1 MGVTMLVQIQTGV
14 QKNKIMRLILIVI
27 LASMCTLLFSC
38 AAGKGCPSSGRNV
51 GAEKILSG
59 DPKAIKDMKKARKFR
74 A

>member
-1 MGVTMLVQIQTGV
+1 MKSVV
-14 QKNKIMRLILIVI
+14 IVI
-27 LASMCTLLFSC
+27 LASLCFGLGSC
-38 AAGKGCPSSGRNV
+38 AAGRGCPSNGRNV

>member
-1 MGVTMLVQIQTGV
+1 ML
-14 QKNKIMRLILIVI
+14 KKEIMKSVVIVI
-27 LASMCTLLFSC
+27 LASLCFGLGSC
-38 AAGKGCPSSGRNV
+38 AAGRGCPSNGRNV